1 MVSVRVQKMSSSFRL
16 LAVVATF
23 LWLLAQSLCFQ
34 HCARYRF
41 TQGSDACCLK
51 GSGERGPKSER
62 DGQMRC
68 GSLKLARVEAPAALP
83 LLPDLGIASEPSLLG
98 DRALMVATESTA
110 GLDLAVQV
118 RGVPRMDFVFQ
129 PEVCLGAALRSLAP
143 PTVA

>member
-1 MVSVRVQKMSSSFRL
+1 MGSVRVQKMSSSFRL
-16 LAVVATF
+16 LAVVATL
-23 LWLLAQSLCFQ
+23 LWLLAQSWCFQ

-41 TQGSDACCLK
+41 TRGSGACCLK
-51 GSGERGPKSER
+51 SSGERGQKSER

-68 GSLKLARVEAPAALP
+68 GSLKLARVEASAALP
-83 LLPDLGIASEPSLLG
+83 LLPDPGIASEPSLLG
-98 DRALMVATESTA
+98 DRASMVATVSTA
-110 GLDLAVQV
+110 DLELAVQV

>member
-1 MVSVRVQKMSSSFRL
+1 MVSVRIQKMSSSFRL

-23 LWLLAQSLCFQ
+23 LWLLAQSWCFQ

-41 TQGSDACCLK
+41 TPGSGACCLK
-51 GSGERGPKSER
+51 ASGERGPKSER

-68 GSLKLARVEAPAALP
+68 GSLKLARVEASAALP
-83 LLPDLGIASEPSLLG
+83 LLPDLVIALEPSLLG
-98 DRALMVATESTA
+98 DWVSMVPTESTA
-110 GLDLAVQV
+110 DLDLAVQV
-118 RGVPRMDFVFQ
+118 RGVPRLDFVFQ